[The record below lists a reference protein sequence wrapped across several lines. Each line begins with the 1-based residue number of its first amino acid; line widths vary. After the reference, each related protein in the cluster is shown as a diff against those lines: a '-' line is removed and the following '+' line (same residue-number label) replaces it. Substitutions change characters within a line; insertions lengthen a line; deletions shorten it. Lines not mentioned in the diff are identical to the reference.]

1 MPRIR
6 PSRLFFALAVMIGIM
21 IGLGSFTFV
30 YAQGLSY
37 MSNDPRACMN
47 CHIMT
52 DQYNSWAKSGHHHVA
67 VCNDCH
73 TPHDLVGKY
82 TTKAINGWNHS
93 RAFTMQ
99 DFHEPIQITRRNK
112 EILQANCIR
121 CHADFVHAALT
132 TRARAE
138 ESGVLCVHCHR
149 GVGHGPLK
157 SEVSLD
163 VVRLQQSFSANP
175 MQEMPK

>member
-1 MPRIR
+1 M
-6 PSRLFFALAVMIGIM
+6 FALAIMLGIVL
-21 IGLGSFTFV
+21 GLGGFTFV

-52 DQYNSWAKSGHHHVA
+52 DEYNSWAKSGHHHVA

-73 TPHDLVGKY
+73 TPHDLIGKY

-99 DFHEPIQITRRNK
+99 DFHDPIQITKRNK

-121 CHADFVHAALT
+121 CHGDFVHEALT

-149 GVGHGPLK
+149 GVGHGPIK
-157 SEVSLD
+157 SDARMDFIQYQRTLSL
-163 VVRLQQSFSANP
+163 P
-175 MQEMPK
+175 TQEMQK